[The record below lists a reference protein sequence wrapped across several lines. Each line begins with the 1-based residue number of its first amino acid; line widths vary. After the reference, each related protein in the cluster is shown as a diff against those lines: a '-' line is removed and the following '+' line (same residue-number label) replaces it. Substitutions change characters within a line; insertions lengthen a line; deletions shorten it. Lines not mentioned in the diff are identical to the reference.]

1 MKIAIFGL
9 GYVGFTAMCCIARE
23 GHKVLGIDVNAEKV
37 AGILIGQA
45 PIKEPEVDTM
55 LTEGLA
61 RGLIHAVTS
70 AAGELDDCDMAI
82 VCVGTPSGADGG
94 HDMRYIIDVTRQIA
108 GELKPGRAKPLTV
121 AFRSTIRPGT
131 LDELIHPIFSAR
143 LGDATDQLVELV
155 YNPEFLREAS
165 AVHDYFHP
173 PKIVVGTRDAQP
185 SANMDALHA
194 NLDAPVFYVGYRES
208 EITKFVDNTWHAVK
222 VAYANEIGRV
232 CMALGISATK
242 VHEIFVSDTKLNI
255 SAYYTRPGGALGGSC
270 LPKDVRALQRI
281 SADSGANTYLVD
293 SLIRSNEAHKFAMF
307 RAASEGLAP
316 GAKVLVAGLAF
327 KAKTDDL
334 RESPN
339 VDLVRMLLGA
349 GFDVLVFDPAVDAA
363 QLVGANLGY
372 VYTRIPRLEA
382 LLISAEDAEAGDFDR
397 IIITNATGRHLRLP
411 PEKCLDIATIR

>member
-255 SAYYTRPGGALGGSC
+255 SAYYTRPGGAFGGSC

-411 PEKCLDIATIR
+411 PDKCLDIATIR

>member
-1 MKIAIFGL
+1 
-9 GYVGFTAMCCIARE
+9 MCCIARE

-121 AFRSTIRPGT
+121 AFRSTI
-131 LDELIHPIFSAR
+131 R

-255 SAYYTRPGGALGGSC
+255 SAYYTRPGGAFGGSC

-411 PEKCLDIATIR
+411 PDKCLDIATIR